1 MLMSSVEVDP
11 SKTTLFVGRFKVFV
25 GGRITAVG
33 GEFVVVVVETVVAV
47 VEVVVAIVVVVDDV
61 VVVVVIGSTT
71 NVAVVVSDKPLSS
84 VTVKLI
90 V

>member
-1 MLMSSVEVDP
+1 MSSDEEDP
-11 SKTTLFVGRFKVFV
+11 SNSTIFMGRFTFVV

-33 GEFVVVVVETVVAV
+33 GEFEVVVVDPV
-47 VEVVVAIVVVVDDV
+47 VEVVVVPSVVVGGV

-71 NVAVVVSDKPLSS
+71 SVAVVVSDKPFSS
-84 VTVKLI
+84 VTVKRI

>member
-1 MLMSSVEVDP
+1 MLMSSVEEDP
-11 SKTTLFVGRFKVFV
+11 SNSTLFMGRVTVFV

-33 GEFVVVVVETVVAV
+33 GEFVVVVVDSV
-47 VEVVVAIVVVVDDV
+47 VEVVVVPSVV

-71 NVAVVVSDKPLSS
+71 SVAVVVSDKPFSS
-84 VTVKLI
+84 VTVKRI